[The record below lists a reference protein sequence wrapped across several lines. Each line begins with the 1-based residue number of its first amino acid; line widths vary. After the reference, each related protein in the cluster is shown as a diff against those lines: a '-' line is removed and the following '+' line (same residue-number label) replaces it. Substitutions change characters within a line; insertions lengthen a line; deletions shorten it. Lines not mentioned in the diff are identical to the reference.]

1 MEIIAQFM
9 TFDTIVDSVQ
19 VFRYSIVDGIYRL
32 EIAQLEVEADF
43 SEAKHGEAV
52 VAERQNGWDWIGD
65 FGPSEDVQTYWSFTS
80 DYEGQFE
87 PGFEI
92 EDMKATGICADT
104 YADLIKV
111 LSNEW
116 TTVLG

>member
-9 TFDTIVDSVQ
+9 TFNTNVDSVQ
-19 VFRYSIVDGIYRL
+19 VFRYSIVDGIYHT
-32 EIAQLEVEADF
+32 EIAQLDVESDF

-52 VAERQNGWDWIGD
+52 VAERQNGWDWIQD
-65 FGPSEDVQTYWSFTS
+65 FGPSEDVQTFWSFNAE
-80 DYEGQFE
+80 YEGQFD
-87 PGFEI
+87 PDFSI

-104 YADLIKV
+104 YADLIKA

-116 TTVLG
+116 TTVQG